1 MGSKKHHRRPRR
13 VYIPPLGDRRNVE
26 RGKQWLKEI
35 IDGIGKKKPEEII
48 SSMIPPKD
56 RSSTE

>member
-1 MGSKKHHRRPRR
+1 MGKKKRPRR

-26 RGKQWLKEI
+26 RGKQWLKEM

>member
-1 MGSKKHHRRPRR
+1 
-13 VYIPPLGDRRNVE
+13 VE
-26 RGKQWLKEI
+26 RGKQWLKEM

-56 RSSTE
+56 RTSTE